1 MKKNHAIKKTRND
14 VFKSFQGNPYTEKKS
29 LGLETFNKFKFNFE

>member
-1 MKKNHAIKKTRND
+1 MKKNHAIKKTRNN

-29 LGLETFNKFKFNFE
+29 IESHMINITHDF